1 MSLNLDNDAHSSKR
15 EELLSSLLS
24 AVQGCQVRF
33 GGRAELA
40 TETDER
46 VASLC
51 TRLEFALSHGLKLHS
66 PSRGITA
73 IKQVK
78 EMVTSGL
85 NLHLSLPGSDTEVPV
100 LWWYVRELL
109 TRHEYE
115 RFLLLKNITTD
126 VGRGRA
132 WLRSL
137 LNEHSLERYM
147 HIVVCDEALLQQSY
161 EPWALL
167 RDQERAAMLPNL
179 AAGLDSI
186 LFAINIDNVELN
198 AGSQSESRVKLD
210 IIPSVKPEPE
220 AQIATT
226 VRADPIGNAVVP
238 RKRDLRRRKKKIP
251 SQLISF
257 DEDLSRPDRP
267 DVNSPLYHSAP
278 TTCLSSPAPTT
289 AGSTPYADRLESLA
303 HLRELQQAK
312 QVLKSANE
320 SSNSQ
325 KNHSRNYQEMG
336 NSSEKLGAENEI
348 VSPIQD
354 TDGLETSHIT
364 IGKNA
369 TYDDES
375 LNEPSYHQLFEN
387 ILTKKH
393 DESFDTSGTILNGN
407 NSASGNLP
415 LLKSQ
420 RPNNLYDQET
430 GSYKSSQSNL
440 SGDSFPSSEGETGAV
455 FTPVGGN
462 DVGGLIPMSPRGLA
476 SFDGIRSDDETS
488 INSYT
493 QEVDEAAAAV
503 ADIVGAQGRAGII
516 SPSSVSSTL
525 PSPSSGDTTLTVDE
539 LKSAVL
545 EISRARDAAEGRRVE
560 VAAALSQEMETTS
573 MLRAEIALQQSQH
586 QETLDKLNMKIS
598 TLTRENELLKHQL
611 KKYVGAVQLL
621 RREGNSEGGV
631 TPPSKPTPDY
641 RDYHHEAAAY
651 EKKLIQVAEMH
662 GELMEFNEQLHRLL
676 RIREAQVRQLRE
688 QLVEL
693 RGPLPDEHD
702 DNEDFQETTSITSD
716 LDTFASS
723 TTPRT
728 LINIWIPTAFLTG
741 TSADTHHVYQIYIR
755 IRDDEWNVYRRFAQ
769 FYELHKQLKK
779 REPIVKSFDFPQKK
793 TFGYKDDSV
802 VEERRVRLQQYIRQV
817 VNLLLTSHPQ
827 LTSSPDKPT
836 FTSLLPFFAD
846 VHQPQCSGGSSSTTR
861 TKTSRRGVLSRFSAS
876 RQDQQS
882 RVVPDLPHY
891 NGL

>member
-1 MSLNLDNDAHSSKR
+1 MSSTSDNDPHSIKR
-15 EELLSSLLS
+15 EELLSGLLS
-24 AVQGCQVRF
+24 TVQGCQVRF
-33 GGRAELA
+33 GGCAELA

-51 TRLEFALSHGLKLHS
+51 AKLECALSYGLKLRS
-66 PSRGITA
+66 PSRGLAA
-73 IKQVK
+73 IKQVTGI
-78 EMVTSGL
+78 VTSGL
-85 NLHLSLPGSDTEVPV
+85 NLHLNLPGADTEVPV

-115 RFLLLKNITTD
+115 RFLLLKNITSD

-147 HIVVCDEALLQQSY
+147 HIVVCDEILLQQWY

-198 AGSQSESRVKLD
+198 AGSQNEFRAKVD
-210 IIPSVKPEPE
+210 AIPNVKPEPE
-220 AQIATT
+220 AQIASTSD
-226 VRADPIGNAVVP
+226 ADHTSGSLVS
-238 RKRDLRRRKKKIP
+238 RKRDLRRRRKKIP

-257 DEDLSRPDRP
+257 DDDLSRPDRP

-289 AGSTPYADRLESLA
+289 AASTPYADRLERLV
-303 HLRELQQAK
+303 HLHELQQNK
-312 QVLKSANE
+312 EILKSVSE
-320 SSNSQ
+320 FSNGQ
-325 KNHSRNYQEMG
+325 KSLPRTYCEMG
-336 NSSEKLGAENEI
+336 NNSEKLRVEDEI
-348 VSPIQD
+348 GSPLQD
-354 TDGLETSHIT
+354 TDNLETSLPAIN
-364 IGKNA
+364 KNI

-375 LNEPSYHQLFEN
+375 LNEPSYQQLFEN
-387 ILTKKH
+387 ILPKKL
-393 DESFDTSGTILNGN
+393 DESSENSENILNDSN
-407 NSASGNLP
+407 TATANMP

-420 RPNNLYDQET
+420 RPNSLYDQET
-430 GSYKSSQSNL
+430 GSYKSSQSNF
-440 SGDSFPSSEGETGAV
+440 SAESFPSSEGDTGAV
-455 FTPVGGN
+455 FTPVGGIGI
-462 DVGGLIPMSPRGLA
+462 GGLIPISPRGLA
-476 SFDGIRSDDETS
+476 TFDGIRSDDETS
-488 INSYT
+488 IHSYT
-493 QEVDEAAAAV
+493 QEVDEAVAAV
-503 ADIVGAQGRAGII
+503 ADIVEAQGRTGVI

-560 VAAALSQEMETTS
+560 VAAALTMEMETTS

-586 QETLDKLNMKIS
+586 QETLDKLNMKVN

-621 RREGNSEGGV
+621 RREGVNEGAV
-631 TPPSKPTPDY
+631 VPLSKPNPDY

-651 EKKLIQVAEMH
+651 ERKLIQVAEMH
-662 GELMEFNEQLHRLL
+662 GELMEFNERLQKLL
-676 RIREAQVRQLRE
+676 RVREAQVCRLRE

-693 RGPLPDEHD
+693 RGPLPVEHD
-702 DNEDFQETTSITSD
+702 DNEFQDTTSITSD
-716 LDTFASS
+716 PDTLTCS
-723 TTPRT
+723 TTPCT

-741 TSADTHHVYQIYIR
+741 TSADTHHVYQ
-755 IRDDEWNVYRRFAQ
+755 DD
-769 FYELHKQLKK
+769 
-779 REPIVKSFDFPQKK
+779 
-793 TFGYKDDSV
+793 GV
-802 VEERRVRLQQYIRQV
+802 VEERRIRLQQYVRQV
-817 VNLLLTSHPQ
+817 VNHLLTSHPQ
-827 LTSSPDKPT
+827 LTSSPDKST

-846 VHQPQCSGGSSSTTR
+846 VHQSQCSGGGSSSSNRTR
-861 TKTSRRGVLSRFSAS
+861 PSRRGVLSRFTAS
-876 RQDQQS
+876 RHDQQS
-882 RVVPDLPHY
+882 PVPDMPQY